1 MCKKGC
7 IMSELSMYKICQEL
21 MIKKP
26 VVYFTPDGKNEKIS
40 IWYGDGIVLSPA
52 VITVASGYY
61 EIKESQFGPI
71 ILHVFEGNT
80 IYRLRD
86 CEVRM
91 VVKKEGGIIDS
102 EKENAADYGASV
114 RFVADSIYSN
124 KIEPS
129 GISVKKIENR
139 WKRYE
144 KIKEKKPLKSKKVK
158 GLGAYDIF
166 KALAY
171 VHSRPRP
178 FDLSDFNLANL
189 RNDFQR

>member
-1 MCKKGC
+1 MFD
-7 IMSELSMYKICQEL
+7 LSMYTVCQQLRKE
-21 MIKKP
+21 KP

-61 EIKESQFGPI
+61 EIKKSQFGPI
-71 ILHVFEGNT
+71 ILHVFEGNSGW
-80 IYRLRD
+80 RDRD
-86 CEVRM
+86 CEVIM
-91 VVKKEGGIIDS
+91 VIKKEGAVMGS
-102 EKENAADYGASV
+102 ETRLAMHYREAV
-114 RFVADSIYSN
+114 LFVADSIYSN

-129 GISVKKIENR
+129 GISVKKIEDR

-166 KALAY
+166 KALADA
-171 VHSRPRP
+171 HSRPRP